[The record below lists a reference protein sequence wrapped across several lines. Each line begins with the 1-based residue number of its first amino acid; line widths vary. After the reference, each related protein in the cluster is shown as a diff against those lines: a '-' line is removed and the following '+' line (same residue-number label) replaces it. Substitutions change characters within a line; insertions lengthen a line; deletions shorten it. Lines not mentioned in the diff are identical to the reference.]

1 MCVCALFSSISVRG
15 QSSTS
20 DEIYVQYDEYYREL
34 GKWLEPLKALPV
46 QKTLQE
52 VIADAA
58 LLIDDHI
65 AVGCVRTM
73 KANKKI
79 LNDEEVFAK
88 RRSGV
93 FIVGKLTKSDS
104 NVSGEVNFDLIGTA
118 FAIAEDGV
126 CVSNY
131 HVLKSLIRPN
141 SDEGKTDSIYF
152 VITPDKKVYSIDQVL
167 AFSQNNDLA
176 IFKVNLNHSKLIP
189 IPLGKTANVGASVYC
204 IAHPLGHFYSFTK
217 GIVSR
222 NVGLNALNLGE
233 QYDKNGKP
241 PIRME
246 ITADYA
252 IGASGG
258 PILDKYGNLVGVVV
272 STTPIAYSGKDS
284 KGIDFGYIQMM
295 VKDTAPLKA
304 LTDLLR
310 SR

>member
-1 MCVCALFSSISVRG
+1 MCVCAFSSSISVRG
-15 QSSTS
+15 QSSTPH
-20 DEIYVQYDEYYREL
+20 EIYVKYDEYYREL
-34 GKWLEPLKALPV
+34 GKWLEPLKALPP

-58 LLIDDHI
+58 LLTDDHI
-65 AVGCVRTM
+65 VDGYIGTI
-73 KANKKI
+73 KANKKV
-79 LNDEEVFAK
+79 LTDEEIFAK

-104 NVSGEVNFDLIGTA
+104 NLSKEVNFDLIGTA
-118 FAIAEDGV
+118 FAIDEDGT

-131 HVLKSLIRPN
+131 HVLKSVIRPKT
-141 SDEGKTDSIYF
+141 DEANKDSIYF
-152 VITPDKKVYSIDQVL
+152 VITPDKKVYLIDQVL

-176 IFKVNLNHSKLIP
+176 IFKLNLKQHKIIP
-189 IPLGKTANVGASVYC
+189 IPIGKTADVGASVYC

-222 NVGLNALNLGE
+222 NVGLNPLNLGD
-233 QYDKNGKP
+233 QYDVNGRP

-258 PILDKYGNLVGVVV
+258 PILDKYGNLVGIVV

-284 KGIDFGYIQMM
+284 NGNDFGYIQMM
-295 VKDTAPLKA
+295 VKETAPLKA

-310 SR
+310 K